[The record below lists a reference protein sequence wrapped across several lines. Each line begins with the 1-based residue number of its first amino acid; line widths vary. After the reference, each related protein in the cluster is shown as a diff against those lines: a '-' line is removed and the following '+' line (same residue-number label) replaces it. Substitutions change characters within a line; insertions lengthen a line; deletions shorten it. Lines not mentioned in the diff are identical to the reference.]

1 MKIITKPETAF
12 PACDACRIAD
22 HSAMIKI
29 EGDDGRGG
37 YQDVYLCAECAER
50 IGELAIKASAKA
62 CLDCSGSGD
71 IMISLE
77 YGGHLCL
84 SCAQEAGALAEEVRE
99 RGNER

>member
-1 MKIITKPETAF
+1 MKLIEQRRDE
-12 PACDACRIAD
+12 DAKR
-22 HSAMIKI
+22 
-29 EGDDGRGG
+29 
-37 YQDVYLCAECAER
+37 
-50 IGELAIKASAKA
+50 

-99 RGNER
+99 RGNERQNRVLQSGH